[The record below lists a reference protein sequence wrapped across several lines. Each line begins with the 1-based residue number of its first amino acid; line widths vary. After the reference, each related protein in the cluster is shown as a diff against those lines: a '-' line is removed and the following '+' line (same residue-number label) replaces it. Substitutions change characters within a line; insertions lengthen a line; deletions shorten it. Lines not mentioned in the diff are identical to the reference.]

1 MADII
6 MIGSGHRMANGFQSQ
21 NLLLATLPP
30 ADFEL
35 MRPNLQTIDLP
46 SGSTLIESG
55 EVPTRAYF
63 PHSGVI
69 ASIVSLSSGRVV
81 EVRITGREGV
91 IGAVTGT
98 GPCASF
104 TSAVVRIQGK
114 CSVID
119 HPSFQT
125 AFNRSQSLRSLLA
138 RQEAVQ
144 QAMADQSVACNAA
157 HDLEARLARR
167 LLRLCTMSGQT
178 EFTATQEVLAEMLG
192 VQRNAISHVAHGLR
206 EMNVIDYSRGL
217 LKIVDFDRLHSLSCE
232 CYDTVTAYR
241 AALQG
246 D

>member
-1 MADII
+1 MA
-6 MIGSGHRMANGFQSQ
+6 SGYQSH
-21 NLLLATLPP
+21 NLLLAALPS

-46 SGSTLIESG
+46 CGSTLVESG
-55 EVPTRAYF
+55 ELPTRAYF
-63 PHSGVI
+63 PHSGAI
-69 ASIVSLSSGRVV
+69 ASTVSLSSGRVV
-81 EVRITGREGV
+81 EVRITGREGAV
-91 IGAVTGT
+91 GAVTGA
-98 GPCASF
+98 GQLASF
-104 TSAVVRIQGK
+104 TSAVVRITGK
-114 CSVID
+114 SSVID
-119 HPSFQT
+119 HPNFQMV
-125 AFNRSQSLRSLLA
+125 FNRSQSLRALLA

-192 VQRNAISHVAHGLR
+192 VQRNAISHVAHRMR
-206 EMNVIDYSRGL
+206 EANVISYSRGL
-217 LKIVDFDRLHSLSCE
+217 LKIVDFDRLHRLSCE

-241 AALQG
+241 AVAES